1 MNTVLLTLGR
11 LPKALDIARSFSALG
26 WRVIVADPFKT
37 HLLAASR
44 AVSKSV
50 RVPAPAV
57 DAEAYLAA
65 LADIAESAQVDLVI
79 PISEEIMFVGLL
91 RSRLPARV
99 QVLAMPPDALTAA
112 HDKYAFARRAREIGL
127 SAPRMALACD
137 PEADEIAAAG
147 DFVVKE
153 RHSCGGGGVSFFKR
167 GAAFPRSEHA
177 IVQML
182 ARGVEYSSCTL
193 SHEGRARQT
202 AIYRATMTSGTV
214 AVGFERVDNAAIESW
229 IDRFIAD
236 AGWSGFISFDFMLDE
251 TGVPY
256 GIECNP
262 RLTSGVH
269 FFECEDLARA
279 ILDSN
284 APLRLRR
291 ERRLQQFWSC
301 LLEAQR
307 ALPNL
312 SRFRQRLAQVL
323 GTRDVTWSAT
333 DPLPLLTMPW
343 TAQEILR
350 LASRINVSL
359 AVAAT
364 YDLGWNAAAARIGRE
379 R

>member
-65 LADIAESAQVDLVI
+65 LADIVESAQVDLVI

-99 QVLAMPPDALTAA
+99 RVLAMASDALTAA
-112 HDKYAFARRAREIGL
+112 HDKYAFARRAREIGV
-127 SAPRMALACD
+127 STPRTALACD

-153 RHSCGGGGVSFFKR
+153 RHSCGGGGVSFFNR
-167 GAAFPRSEHA
+167 GAAFPRSGEA
-177 IVQML
+177 IVQAL

-193 SHEGRARQT
+193 AHEGRARQT

-323 GTRDVTWSAT
+323 GTCDVTWSAT

-364 YDLGWNAAAARIGRE
+364 HDLGWNAAARIGRE

>member
-1 MNTVLLTLGR
+1 MRTVLLTLGR
-11 LPKALDIARSFSALG
+11 LPKALDIARSFASLG
-26 WRVIVADPFKT
+26 WRVIVADPFRT

-44 AVSKSV
+44 SVSKSV

-57 DAEAYLAA
+57 DAQAYLAA
-65 LADIAESAQVDLVI
+65 LSGIVESENVDLVI

-91 RSRLPARV
+91 RSRLPAHV
-99 QVLAMPPDALTAA
+99 QVLAMPPDTLAAA
-112 HDKYAFARRAREIGL
+112 HDKYAFARRTIDMGL
-127 SAPRMALACD
+127 TAPRTALASD
-137 PEADEIAAAG
+137 TEAGEIAAAG
-147 DFVVKE
+147 DFVLKE
-153 RHSCGGGGVSFFKR
+153 RHSCGGGGVTFFKR
-167 GAAFPRSEHA
+167 GEAFPRSEHA
-177 IVQML
+177 IVQAL

-214 AVGFERVDNAAIESW
+214 AVGFERVDNAEIESW
-229 IDRFIAD
+229 IGRFVAD
-236 AGWSGFISFDFMLDE
+236 AGWTGFISFDFMLDE
-251 TGVPY
+251 NGVPY
-256 GIECNP
+256 GLECNP

-269 FFECEDLARA
+269 FFERNDLARA

-284 APLRLRR
+284 APLRLRP

-312 SRFRQRLAQVL
+312 SRFRQRFVQVL
-323 GTRDVTWSAT
+323 KTRDVTWSAA
-333 DPLPLLTMPW
+333 DPMPLLTMPW
-343 TAQEILR
+343 TAREILQ

-364 YDLGWNAAAARIGRE
+364 SDLGWNAAAANLGRE